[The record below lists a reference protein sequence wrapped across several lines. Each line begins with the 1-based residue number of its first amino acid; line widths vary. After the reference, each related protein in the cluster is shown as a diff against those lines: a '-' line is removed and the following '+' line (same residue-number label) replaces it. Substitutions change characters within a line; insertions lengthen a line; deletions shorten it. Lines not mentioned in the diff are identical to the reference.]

1 MKLATLK
8 DGTRDGKLVVVSRDL
23 TRATEAF
30 NIAPTLQRALDDWQR
45 IAPLLAD
52 LAAQLELGSVPSFR
66 FHEHDCA
73 SPLPRAFQW
82 ADGSAYVNH
91 VELVRKARGAKMPDS
106 FWTDP
111 LIYQGGSDTFLG
123 PRDPI
128 LMADEDWGI
137 DMEAEVAVITDDV
150 PMGVTAQDARRHI
163 LLIMLVNDLSL
174 RGLIAA
180 ELAKGFGFFQSKPAS
195 ACSPVAATPDELGQA
210 WDGGRLHRILRVD
223 RNGQPFGRA
232 HAGEDMTFD
241 FGALIA
247 HAAKTRPLGAGSIIG
262 SGTVSNKDK
271 DGGPGRPLS
280 EGGRGY
286 SCIAEI
292 RVIETLRNGIPS
304 TPFLRFGDSV
314 RIEMF
319 DDNGSSLFGAIE
331 QTVARYCGAPPGI
344 LT

>member
-66 FHEHDCA
+66 FHEQDCA

>member
-137 DMEAEVAVITDDV
+137 DMEAEVAVITGDV

-163 LLIMLVNDLSL
+163 LMIMLVNDLSL